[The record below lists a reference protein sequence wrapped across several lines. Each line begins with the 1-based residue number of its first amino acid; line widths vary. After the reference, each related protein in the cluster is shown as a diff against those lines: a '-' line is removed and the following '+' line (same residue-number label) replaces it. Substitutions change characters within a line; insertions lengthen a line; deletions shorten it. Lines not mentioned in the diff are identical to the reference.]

1 MNDNTN
7 IPPQDMYNKAPKK
20 FSIGSVT
27 LIPEIRV
34 SKIQNTVPKMKN
46 LFASMLPLQ
55 IKGKGAVI
63 NKKVPINMGQI
74 KNNGKA

>member
-27 LIPEIRV
+27 LTPEIRV

-46 LFASMLPLQ
+46 LLASMLPLQ
-55 IKGKGAVI
+55 I
-63 NKKVPINMGQI
+63 
-74 KNNGKA
+74 